1 MIMIM
6 MIMIMIMIM
15 ILIMIMIMIMIM
27 ILIILRTIAMEL
39 RTSCDEF
46 MESNLVPVDI
56 SSLIGFY
63 GVNKVSIN

>member
-1 MIMIM
+1 MIIIIIMI
-6 MIMIMIMIM
+6 
-15 ILIMIMIMIMIM
+15 
-27 ILIILRTIAMEL
+27 IILRTIAMEL

-46 MESNLVPVDI
+46 MESNLVPVDV

>member
-1 MIMIM
+1 
-6 MIMIMIMIM
+6 
-15 ILIMIMIMIMIM
+15 MIM